1 MFEHLT
7 EKDKKEGAELMAILE
22 QLPDYCCYYGRLFGS
37 ICSNVWMGKSSGTLE
52 KIL

>member
-22 QLPDYCCYYGRLFGS
+22 QLQSGLYSCRNLFGLGNYVAGFV
-37 ICSNVWMGKSSGTLE
+37 CKN
-52 KIL
+52 